1 MDVVHTRRGLVQ
13 LTIRSKQ
20 RSVAIPTDV
29 VEQSDWLEAS
39 ITGHVRLD
47 TTSTEGVL
55 ELM

>member
-1 MDVVHTRRGLVQ
+1 MDVVHTRRDPVQ

-20 RSVAIPTDV
+20 RSVAIPRDV